1 MDEQRKPFYEL
12 QQLFMR
18 ISNQMQ
24 NNTSFDTLSMGM
36 SSDLEAAIYE
46 NANLVRVGT
55 DIFGKRP

>member
-1 MDEQRKPFYEL
+1 
-12 QQLFMR
+12 
-18 ISNQMQ
+18 
-24 NNTSFDTLSMGM
+24 MGM